1 MPGTTVT
8 HSRVIG
14 GRPTRKHAYP
24 WMAQL
29 KGRNDGGHICGGAV
43 INSRWVATAA
53 HCIDSPKSEYLIV
66 VGEHDHSTTGETGRT
81 ETYNVDKIV
90 LHEHWQ
96 RWELV
101 DLALM
106 RVEGNIDLSVHTPLC
121 LPEPDFDV
129 RRADITLAGE

>member
-1 MPGTTVT
+1 
-8 HSRVIG
+8 
-14 GRPTRKHAYP
+14 
-24 WMAQL
+24 MAQL

-53 HCIDSPKSEYLIV
+53 HCIDSPKSEYLIA
-66 VGEHDHSTTGETGRT
+66 VGEHDLSTTGETGRT

-90 LHEHWQ
+90 FHEHWQ
-96 RWELV
+96 KWRMV